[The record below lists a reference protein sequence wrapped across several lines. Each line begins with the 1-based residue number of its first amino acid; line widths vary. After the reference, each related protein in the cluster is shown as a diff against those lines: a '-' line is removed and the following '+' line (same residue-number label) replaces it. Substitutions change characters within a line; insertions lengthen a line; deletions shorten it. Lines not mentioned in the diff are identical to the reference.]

1 MIERRKTVL
10 ADLLR
15 GLEGISIGDLEAAQY
30 GARLNHEL
38 ALTVRQ
44 SNNMKT
50 TTPAAAPVAMGASD
64 IATKMANE
72 PMQAPARIRHVQA
85 QVFTMRAP
93 SRAPQLRQRL

>member
-1 MIERRKTVL
+1 MIEQRKFVL

-15 GLEGISIGDLEAAQY
+15 GLEGISIDDLEVAQY

-50 TTPAAAPVAMGASD
+50 TRPTAATVASGASD
-64 IATKMANE
+64 MATKRASA
-72 PMQAPARIRHVQA
+72 PMQTPARIRYAKA